1 MSRLFYP
8 SSDCPCV
15 VQDLPEK
22 LVRDR
27 IPEIIRE
34 NGHEPVVRIASD
46 EELDL
51 LIREKIVEESREL
64 LTSGSLEE
72 IADVLEAVLGLLN
85 HRSVSWTELEVLRS
99 KKKEERGGFEKGFV
113 LITTNPES

>member
-1 MSRLFYP
+1 M
-8 SSDCPCV
+8 
-15 VQDLPEK
+15 QELPEK

-34 NGHEPVVRIASD
+34 KGHEPSIRMASD

-51 LIREKIVEESREL
+51 LIREKIVEESKEL
-64 LTSGSLEE
+64 LVAGTLEE
-72 IADVLEAVLGLLN
+72 IADIVEAILGLLDL
-85 HRSVSWTELEVLRS
+85 RAISWTELENMRL

-113 LITTNPES
+113 LHMHDPES